1 MTVVIAIDGPAGAG
15 KTTVSKLVAKKLGF
29 VHIDTGAMYRAVTY
43 KLLKSN
49 ISLDDIEAVKQVVES
64 LDISFNLKDNELFIL
79 IDKIDISPEIRSEY
93 VSANVNIVAAIP
105 FVREKLRCLQREL
118 GKKYNCVMEGRDI
131 ATVVFPDTKF
141 KFYLDAPVEERAI
154 RRYKELLQ
162 KNEQVNFEEVKKAI
176 IRRDELDT
184 TRGINPLKIDDNA
197 LVINTYGL
205 TQDEVAEKIVEY
217 VRQHL

>member
-184 TRGINPLKIDDNA
+184 TRGINPLKIDENA